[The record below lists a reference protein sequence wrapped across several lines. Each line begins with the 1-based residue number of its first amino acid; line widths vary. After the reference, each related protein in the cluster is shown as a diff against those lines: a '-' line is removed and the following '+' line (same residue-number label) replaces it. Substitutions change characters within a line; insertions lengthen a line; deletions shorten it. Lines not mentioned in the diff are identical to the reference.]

1 MSTLILCFH
10 RVADPESGGRS
21 RLAVSEDDFTYV
33 LDTVGQK
40 YDFVSLAEG
49 IKPSKAQR
57 AVVTFD
63 DGYAD
68 NLHTAA
74 PILEKRG
81 IPATFFITTG
91 FIGTNRLY
99 PADAFDGLFDWLEA
113 GNELPNTL
121 GEYQA
126 LDYWQALDKVSAA
139 NDSDFWK
146 VIDHTS
152 ELVKEQVLSGDPLRR
167 PMTRDEVRE
176 VQSRGIGLAPHTHS
190 HRRLTA
196 LSIKD
201 ALEDVRLG
209 SEWFK
214 AQDLVTEPFF
224 AYPFGQAEDVSVE
237 LTRSIRALGYE
248 PLTTIPTLVTPQT
261 QRKFSDLG
269 LSRLSVG
276 PLEVPTMSLLTKIF
290 PIASR
295 FPGAWL
301 AALALRRRMLSK
313 NSRSS

>member
-1 MSTLILCFH
+1 M
-10 RVADPESGGRS
+10 
-21 RLAVSEDDFTYV
+21 
-33 LDTVGQK
+33 
-40 YDFVSLAEG
+40 
-49 IKPSKAQR
+49 KPSKARR

-74 PILEKRG
+74 PILEERG

-91 FIGTNRLY
+91 FIGTDLLY
-99 PADAFDGLFDWLEA
+99 PADAFDGLFDWVEA

-126 LDYWQALDKVSAA
+126 LDYWQALEKVSAA
-139 NDSDFWK
+139 NESDFWK

-152 ELVKEQVLSGDPLRR
+152 ELVKDQVLSGDPLRR

-176 VQSRGIGLAPHTHS
+176 IQARGIGIAPHTHS

-196 LSIKD
+196 LPVED
-201 ALEDVRLG
+201 ALEDVRVG
-209 SEWFK
+209 SEWFT
-214 AQDLVTEPFF
+214 AQDSVTEPFF

-269 LSRLSVG
+269 LPRLSVG

-290 PIASR
+290 PIASS
-295 FPGAWL
+295 FPEAWL
-301 AALALRRRMLSK
+301 TALALRRKMLSK
-313 NSRSS
+313 DSGSS